1 MTTIVERLV
10 VEDDRIIMR
19 GSLGPEVLLDIAY
32 SGTPGIEQYKEQFEL
47 VKDGGNNNRHLAAED
62 YYQGLTVMTVIRRK
76 SDGRLFG
83 YSWWDDI
90 SKHGESSYGSNGDE
104 HGFEWDD
111 EVRFA
116 SQETADED
124 DEEDSDGANSVYV
137 WLPVEPFT
145 ITGYRFPEDAADGG
159 QES

>member
-10 VEDDRIIMR
+10 VEPDRVIMR
-19 GSLGPEVLLDIAY
+19 GSLGPDVLLDIAY
-32 SGTPGIEQYKEQFEL
+32 SGTEGYEL
-47 VKDGGNNNRHLAAED
+47 VKDGGNNSHHLAAED

-83 YSWWDDI
+83 YCWWDDI
-90 SKHGESSYGSNGDE
+90 SKHGESQYSSNGDE

-111 EVRFA
+111 DVRFA
-116 SQETADED
+116 GEEKDAEAD
-124 DEEDSDGANSVYV
+124 DEEDSDGASTVYV

-145 ITGYRFPEDAADGG
+145 ITGYQFPEAEVS
-159 QES
+159 QP